1 MPNEQK
7 TGVIDFMMDNDSGGI
22 RENVSNDQRD
32 FYQHGASVEFVVG
45 DSVSYRLITPPNG
58 RPPIVVD
65 VKK

>member
-7 TGVIDFMMDNDSGGI
+7 TGVIDAIYDSDTGGI
-22 RENVSNDQRD
+22 RENGSGDQRD
-32 FYQHGASVEFVVG
+32 FYQQGASVEFVVG
-45 DSVSYRLITPPNG
+45 DAVSYRLITLPNG